1 MTKIIAIA
9 NQKGGVGKTT
19 TAVNLATAMAAIQKK
34 VLLIDLDPQG
44 NASTGL
50 GISHGDRGLGTY
62 EFMVGSCSLEQAI
75 KKTVVPGL
83 FVMPASEDLRGAEI
97 EFVTEK
103 DRELILKTALQA
115 AKFDYIYIDCP
126 PAMGILTLN
135 ALVAANSVLI
145 PLQCEYYALEGL
157 SQLLKTIKIINENFN
172 PKLSLEGVILTMF
185 DSRNSLSA
193 SVEKDVRSH
202 LGDKVYTTVIPRNVR
217 VSEAP
222 SHGLP
227 AMIYDFRS
235 SGAQAYMRLASE
247 ILKKEEKVMV

>member
-1 MTKIIAIA
+1 MVKIIAIA

-50 GISHGDRGLGTY
+50 GISHGDRGHGTY
-62 EFMVGSCSLEQAI
+62 EFMVGSCSLEQAT
-75 KKTVVPGL
+75 KKTLVPGL

-103 DRELILKTALQA
+103 NRELILKAALQSA
-115 AKFDYIYIDCP
+115 EFDYIYIDCP

-135 ALVAANSVLI
+135 ALVASNSVLI

-172 PKLSLEGVILTMF
+172 PNLTLEGVVLTMF

-222 SHGLP
+222 SYGLP

>member
-50 GISHGDRGLGTY
+50 GIRSGDRRQGTY
-62 EFMVGSCSLEQAI
+62 EFMVGTCSLEQAI

-103 DRELILKTALQA
+103 DRELILKTALQS

-135 ALVAANSVLI
+135 ALVASHSVLI

-172 PKLSLEGVILTMF
+172 PRLSLEGVILTMF

-202 LGDKVYTTVIPRNVR
+202 LGEKVYATVIPRNVR

-235 SGAQAYMRLASE
+235 SGAQAYMKLASE
-247 ILKKEEKVMV
+247 ILKKEEKVTV